1 MMMMNDYSSMVDEFE
16 DNGEREDSQISGC
29 LGDDDD
35 DDDDD
40 GGRDVKV
47 MLHKVVVS
55 R

>member
-1 MMMMNDYSSMVDEFE
+1 MLVSSLKI
-16 DNGEREDSQISGC
+16 NGV
-29 LGDDDD
+29 DDDDDDGD